1 MPPKMNWQQLLT
13 PLRLH
18 ERPDEKPPEPG
29 RSPFHKDH
37 DRIIFSGA
45 FRRLGRK
52 TQVHPLTEN
61 DHVHTRLSHSLE
73 VGCVGRSLGMI
84 VAEKLADNM
93 PEWITPAD
101 VGVIVQAACL
111 GHDIGNPPFG
121 HAGEYAIRD
130 WFQSIQKNSPHLF
143 DDLNEDEMRDLLTYE
158 GNAQGFRT
166 VTQLEYSQFN
176 GGMRLSAATLGAL
189 LKYPWTVEH
198 ATASGKFG
206 AYQSE
211 REQLACVAN
220 LTGLIPSAAGKWC
233 RHPLAYLVE
242 AADDICYALID
253 LEDGMEMGILRFE
266 EVEGILLQIA
276 KPKAED
282 TAFMEM
288 LRRKAKDKVSPR
300 RRVAAMRGAAMEC
313 AVNEVA
319 TVFVK
324 QEQALLNGC
333 FKGDLLDACP
343 SYLSDGVGRAKQ
355 LARQRI
361 FQNERKAKLEI
372 GAYTTLGILLEAFI
386 GAAYALHQQAEGE
399 PLGFRHQRVLSLI
412 GENTPCAT
420 WSLYDSYRRML
431 DFIGGMTDHF
441 AVDLAQEMG
450 GRLRGE

>member
-1 MPPKMNWQQLLT
+1 MPMMHWHTLLT

-18 ERPDEKPPEPG
+18 PRSYGDGREPG

-52 TQVHPLTEN
+52 TQVHPLIEN

-84 VAEKLADNM
+84 IAEQLADHLPAWM
-93 PEWITPAD
+93 TPAD

-130 WFQSIQKNSPHLF
+130 WFRSTYEHSPYLF
-143 DDLNEDEMRDLLTYE
+143 EQLGEEEMRDLLTYE

-166 VTQLEYSQFN
+166 VTQLEYNQFE
-176 GGMRLSAATLGAL
+176 GGMRLSAATLGAM
-189 LKYPWTVEH
+189 LKYPWTVDH
-198 ATASGKFG
+198 ATREGKFG

-211 REQLACVAN
+211 RELLAGVAK
-220 LTGLIPSAAGKWC
+220 LTGLIEREPGAWC

-253 LEDGMEMGILRFE
+253 LEDGLEMGILHFS
-266 EVEGILLQIA
+266 EVADILLKIA
-276 KPKAED
+276 GSKADATFHE
-282 TAFMEM
+282 T
-288 LRRKAKDKVSPR
+288 LRRKEEDGVSQR
-300 RRVAAMRGAAMEC
+300 RRVAAMRGVAMEC
-313 AVNEVA
+313 AVNAVA
-319 TVFVK
+319 AVFVA
-324 QEQALLNGC
+324 QEEALLSGT
-333 FKGDLLDACP
+333 FQGDLLDACP
-343 SYLSDGVGRAKQ
+343 NALREGVQRAKQ
-355 LARQRI
+355 LARERI
-361 FQNERKAKLEI
+361 FLNKRKAKLEI

-386 GAAYALHQQAEGE
+386 GAAYALHQPSGSEK
-399 PLGFRHQRVLSLI
+399 LGFRHRRVLSLI
-412 GENTPCAT
+412 GENTPNAS
-420 WSLYDSYRRML
+420 WPLYHSYRRML

-450 GRLRGE
+450 GRLRSE

>member
-1 MPPKMNWQQLLT
+1 MPTMHWHTLLT
-13 PLRLH
+13 PQRLH
-18 ERPDEKPPEPG
+18 ERPYGDSHELG

-84 VAEKLADNM
+84 VAETLADHL
-93 PEWITPAD
+93 PDWITPAD
-101 VGVIVQAACL
+101 IGVIVQAACL

-130 WFQSIQKNSPHLF
+130 WFRSTQKSQPHLF
-143 DDLNEDEMRDLLTYE
+143 EQLSSKEMRDLLTYE

-189 LKYPWTVEH
+189 LKYPWTVDH
-198 ATASGKFG
+198 ATEGGKFG

-211 REQLACVAN
+211 RELLSRVAE
-220 LTGLIPSAAGKWC
+220 LTGLIERAPGTWC

-253 LEDGMEMGILRFE
+253 LEDGLEMGILHFE
-266 EVEGILLQIA
+266 EVENILLQIA
-276 KPKAED
+276 GPKADDVFLE
-282 TAFMEM
+282 T
-288 LRRKAKDKVSPR
+288 LRHKAKDGVSQR
-300 RRVAAMRGAAMEC
+300 RRVAAMRGIAMEC

-319 TVFVK
+319 AMFVAC
-324 QEQALLNGC
+324 ETALLAGT
-333 FKGDLLDACP
+333 FEGDLLDACP
-343 SYLSDGVGRAKQ
+343 EHLRDGVHHAKQ
-355 LARQRI
+355 LARRRI

-386 GAAYALHQQAEGE
+386 GAAYELHQQPDGGA
-399 PLGFRHQRVLSLI
+399 LGFRHQRVLSLI
-412 GENTPCAT
+412 GENTPRAD
-420 WSLYDSYRRML
+420 WSLYHSYRRML

-450 GRLRGE
+450 GRLRSE